1 MRILVDIVSA
11 AFAILSLIAAVSQ
24 RKTKETPHVIMAS
37 GAAVLLAA
45 VVINVLNYGFDWI
58 IGLIGAGIICAA
70 AIWNGKRS
78 GNFHIQHHVIRI
90 VLSILIVAGF
100 VFL

>member
-1 MRILVDIVSA
+1 MRILVVGVSA
-11 AFAILSLIAAVSQ
+11 ILAILSFIAAVSQ
-24 RKTKETPHVIMAS
+24 LKTKEPSHVLMAF

-45 VVINVLNYGFDWI
+45 VVINILSFGFDWI
-58 IGLIGAGIICAA
+58 VGLIGAGMICAA

-90 VLSILIVAGF
+90 VLSILIVVGF
-100 VFL
+100 VFC